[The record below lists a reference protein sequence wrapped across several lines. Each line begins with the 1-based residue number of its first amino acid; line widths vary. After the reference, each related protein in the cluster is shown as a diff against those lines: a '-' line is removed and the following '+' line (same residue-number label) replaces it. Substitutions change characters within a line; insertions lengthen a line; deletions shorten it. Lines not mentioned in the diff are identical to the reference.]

1 MADYKIIPLNK
12 KELLI
17 IILSLEMTQKYLNRL
32 LLDLGQMKLS
42 SSVVYFDFLYRN
54 GTTTRFFK
62 SSYDGN
68 SLAINNAAFLKNVP
82 EICVKKADMFF
93 YKNFKKYKGCVLSAS
108 KMQLLL
114 QQIRSIYHL

>member
-1 MADYKIIPLNK
+1 MNTMADYKIIPLNK

-54 GTTTRFFK
+54 GTTTRFF
-62 SSYDGN
+62 
-68 SLAINNAAFLKNVP
+68 
-82 EICVKKADMFF
+82 
-93 YKNFKKYKGCVLSAS
+93 
-108 KMQLLL
+108 
-114 QQIRSIYHL
+114 